1 MHIEAIRDFVLSLE
15 EVEETCPFG
24 PNVIVFKTKGRMFLL
39 LPLDTE
45 IVRFNVKCDPE
56 KAIQLRDEYPEHI
69 LPGYHMSKVHWN
81 TIISDG
87 YLNQQ
92 FLKEQIMHSYKLI
105 RNGKKQKK

>member
-1 MHIEAIRDFVLSLE
+1 MLIEAIRDLVLSLE
-15 EVEETCPFG
+15 EVEEACPFG
-24 PNVIVFKTKGRMFLL
+24 PNVIVFKSKGRMFLL

-45 IVRFNVKCDPE
+45 TVRFNVKCDPE

>member
-1 MHIEAIRDFVLSLE
+1 MTLGALLDYALAKPETLE
-15 EVEETCPFG
+15 TFPFG
-24 PNVIVFKTKGRMFLL
+24 PDVLVLKTKGKMFLAIA
-39 LPLDTE
+39 LDTMPLR
-45 IVRFNVKCDPE
+45 INAKCDPE